1 MEDSIP
7 PQDQPASETDERQ
20 HRFAFLKNRRIQ
32 ATLAVALLLLL
43 ALPLRYALF
52 LALPAGDGSTVR
64 IVDFAKGETL
74 AQIAADLEREGVVSS
89 ARLFEIH
96 ARLEGASGRLQAGE
110 YQFNDGMRPTE
121 ILRRM
126 MTGEVHVRRFA
137 VPEGYSIHQV
147 AELLESQKF
156 FSREGFLRAATDPT
170 LLAELGIDGKSVE
183 GYLFPSTYNVTRKMD
198 EAALIRAMVAQFN
211 KIYGERFTEV
221 TRRSGM
227 TRREIVTLASLI
239 EKEAVVAA
247 ERPLI
252 SSVFHNRLARG
263 MRLQSDPTAVYG
275 VRAFGGTVTK
285 QDIERPSPYNTYL
298 IAALPPGPI
307 GNPCEGAIEAALT
320 PAHTSY
326 LYFVAKKDG
335 THHFSTT
342 LDEHNAAVNTYL
354 KSNHTGA
361 AH

>member
-7 PQDQPASETDERQ
+7 PQDQSASETSETQ
-20 HRFAFLKNRRIQ
+20 HRFAFLKNRHIQ
-32 ATLAVALLLLL
+32 AALLLALLLLV
-43 ALPLRYALF
+43 ALPLRYAYF
-52 LALPAGDGSTVR
+52 LAFPAGDGSTVR
-64 IVDFAKGETL
+64 IVDFAKGEPL
-74 AQIAADLEREGVVSS
+74 AQIAADLERERIVSS
-89 ARLFEIH
+89 ARLFVVH
-96 ARLEGASGRLQAGE
+96 ARLKGADGRLQAGE
-110 YQFNDGMRPTE
+110 YQFSDGMRPTE
-121 ILRRM
+121 ILRKM
-126 MTGEVHVRRFA
+126 VTGEINVRRFA
-137 VPEGYSIHQV
+137 IPEGYSIHQV
-147 AELLESQKF
+147 AELLESQKL
-156 FSREGFLRAATDPT
+156 FSREGFIKAATDPT
-170 LLAELGIDGKSVE
+170 LLAELGVEGNSVE

-198 EAALIRAMVAQFN
+198 EAALIRAMAAQFN
-211 KIYGERFTEV
+211 KIYGERFVEA

-227 TRREIVTLASLI
+227 TRHEVVTLASLI

-285 QDIERPSPYNTYL
+285 QDIERHTPYNTYL
-298 IAALPPGPI
+298 ITALPPGPI
-307 GNPCEGAIEAALT
+307 GNPSEGAIEAALT
-320 PAHTSY
+320 PARTGY

-354 KSNHTGA
+354 KSNRTGA